1 MFLLLSCKQA
11 TRLLS
16 ESLDRPLGLTERL
29 ELRLHL
35 KICTG
40 CRRYQQQLRLI
51 RKACHNYTNA

>member
-1 MFLLLSCKQA
+1 MFHLLSCKQA

-29 ELRLHL
+29 ELKLHL

-40 CRRYQQQLRLI
+40 CRRYQQQMHLI
-51 RKACHNYTNA
+51 RQACRNYPKT